1 MAKAV
6 YTGKA
11 MLSIYRTG
19 GTQEHIPHDMPPTA
33 RKNKTGSFTLGF
45 KPSRITLLSRKTKSR
60 NEAIA

>member
-1 MAKAV
+1 
-6 YTGKA
+6 
-11 MLSIYRTG
+11 
-19 GTQEHIPHDMPPTA
+19 MPPTA